1 MRVIVCVK
9 NGEMLILNQRLKAE
23 VSEKSMKRVRKVK
36 MKGVREA

>member
-1 MRVIVCVK
+1 MRVIVYVK

-36 MKGVREA
+36 MKGVRKA